1 MGACIIHVVIICP
14 PCVGFPLIMY
24 YSNFVYCRLGTETKI
39 ITTLDQNE
47 RWTCIQDR
55 AEDQT
60 RKTQKLKLEN
70 IHIKDKVYK
79 IFPILFAYF
88 FTRTS
93 SEI

>member
-1 MGACIIHVVIICP
+1 MEACIIHVVIICP
-14 PCVGFPLIMY
+14 PCVVLPLTMY

-79 IFPILFAYF
+79 IFPILFANF

>member
-14 PCVGFPLIMY
+14 PCVVLPLTMY

-70 IHIKDKVYK
+70 IHIKDKVYN
-79 IFPILFAYF
+79 IHILFANF